1 MMKKYP
7 PLQMLGVH
15 VASDIDLERCSDS
28 VTFQTSWGS
37 PVFHQRLLSCTSEP
51 KEVKRRQL
59 PLMALKTEST
69 VRSKIQSELKSLQTT
84 VIDDVL
90 QPTDARITE
99 SLHQIFWE
107 SKSFGSFLN
116 KNPVVL
122 NALCIWKTILLP
134 LFAVL
139 MPILAVIVP
148 FFTLQYF
155 NSTPLTMMSY
165 LEHVKEILLQQISI
179 PSILK
184 SRHKDDRFG
193 FLLES
198 FFIGLTVVMFVSSL
212 WNQISAALHLRT
224 IWFDIE
230 ARGQSI
236 LHLRSTAKTILE
248 SLKSLPLKKQK
259 ALRSVIQ
266 QGDNAIDATDF
277 MDSLDPVTIYGS
289 AIESSDSIRILKDWI
304 GTVDCLVSIA
314 SLTGIC
320 FPTVQTSIG
329 LNLVNV
335 YHPAVKHCISN
346 NCSMLVSLHSIVTG
360 PNRGGKST
368 YCKAV
373 VLAVVTAQ
381 SWGFAWA
388 DSMTLSP
395 FDSIV
400 TALEPRGTLGK
411 MSTFETE
418 IEFAKDVLQVQGS
431 AFVVMDEIFHSTNA
445 GDGVAASTVFLK
457 QLYERSAIVSIIS
470 THYKELV
477 PLFSKRATPLQL
489 VSTEDEKG
497 DLSYTYKVEAGV
509 SDKSSVMEILKERGL
524 LVATALHA
532 VAPRD

>member
-1 MMKKYP
+1 
-7 PLQMLGVH
+7 MLGIH
-15 VASDIDLERCSDS
+15 VASDIDLEHCSDS
-28 VTFQTSWGS
+28 VSFQTSWGPS
-37 PVFHQRLLSCTSEP
+37 VFHTQLLKPTSDQ
-51 KEVKRRQL
+51 KEIKRRQL

-69 VRSKIQSELKSLQTT
+69 ARSNIQTELKSIKTNI
-84 VIDDVL
+84 IDDVL

-116 KNPVVL
+116 KSPVVL

-155 NSTPLTMMSY
+155 NSTPLTMSSY

-179 PSILK
+179 PAILK

-289 AIESSDSIRILKDWI
+289 AIESANSIQMLKTWI

-314 SLTGIC
+314 SLPAIC

-346 NCSMLVSLHSIVTG
+346 NCSMRSSLHSIVTG

-368 YCKAV
+368 YCKSV

-388 DSMTLSP
+388 ESMTLSP

-418 IEFAKDVLQVQGS
+418 IEFAKDVLHLQGS

-457 QLYERSAIVSIIS
+457 QLYERPTIVSIIS
-470 THYKELV
+470 THYKDLV
-477 PLFSKRATPLQL
+477 PVFSKQATPLQL

-524 LVATALHA
+524 LSTTVANPVDA
-532 VAPRD
+532 VVPRDKDEA